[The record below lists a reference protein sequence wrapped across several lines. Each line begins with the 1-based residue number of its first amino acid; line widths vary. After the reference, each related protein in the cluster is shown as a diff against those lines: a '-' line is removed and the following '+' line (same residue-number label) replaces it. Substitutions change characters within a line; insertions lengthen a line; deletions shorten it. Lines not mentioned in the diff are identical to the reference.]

1 MVSYYDCGQLYFG
14 PAIGPAR
21 AARTVSLKLKL
32 PTDGEIE
39 TYQRDGIVCL
49 RGIFAPWIDVVAA
62 GVARNEAEP
71 GAFAGDSVAA
81 GDTGRFFN
89 DYCNW
94 RRIPEY
100 EDFVRHSPAAAVA
113 ARLMGSR
120 SVRIFHEHVLIK
132 EPGTSKRTP
141 WHHDLPYYNVQ
152 GRQTASIWLAPD
164 PVPRATC
171 VEFVA
176 GSHLWNRLF
185 YPRKFIDSRD
195 YDYAGAGFEPVPD
208 IDAER
213 ERFDIRSYDLV
224 PGDAL
229 VFNFLTLHGA
239 PANMTPD
246 RRRGFSTRWLGDD
259 VTYAKRPGETS
270 PPFNDIGLC
279 TGDPMPEDL
288 FPVIAA

>member
-1 MVSYYDCGQLYFG
+1 
-14 PAIGPAR
+14 
-21 AARTVSLKLKL
+21 
-32 PTDGEIE
+32 
-39 TYQRDGIVCL
+39 
-49 RGIFAPWIDVVAA
+49 
-62 GVARNEAEP
+62 
-71 GAFAGDSVAA
+71 
-81 GDTGRFFN
+81 
-89 DYCNW
+89 
-94 RRIPEY
+94 
-100 EDFVRHSPAAAVA
+100 
-113 ARLMGSR
+113 
-120 SVRIFHEHVLIK
+120 
-132 EPGTSKRTP
+132 
-141 WHHDLPYYNVQ
+141 
-152 GRQTASIWLAPD
+152 
-164 PVPRATC
+164 

-185 YPRKFIDSRD
+185 YPRKFIDSRN

-213 ERFDIRSYDLV
+213 DRFDIRSYDLA

-239 PANMTPD
+239 PANMTPG

-259 VTYAKRPGETS
+259 VTYSKRPGETS